1 MADDLLSIF
10 RVEAAEYLSTLNTT
24 LLKIE
29 TLSEGDAAY
38 GKALIEMN
46 RIAHSMKGAARA
58 VGFSP
63 IETLSHYMEDV
74 FDAAMHERLDLT
86 PDICDALYDSLDLI
100 QAVMAGDDD
109 EDSDDGGVDEDAL
122 ATVLAQFEQI
132 IAASALDATTDSQQ
146 VTVVSAVDYDDY
158 DEGVPDDT
166 RESMG
171 VPEFQTHE
179 LDRLNGDDDLDDL
192 DETLKLSDVGKRPQR
207 SAEYSKRSTQA
218 VPVVQVTSTYPSV
231 AGIESQTLNL
241 RPLEESV
248 RVTVSKLDRLMAEAT
263 ELIVAKMHGDERL
276 RVVHEL
282 RRAHARWQREWRT
295 VRGEYIR
302 LARRMQDQHYQAL
315 GGREESSSELNTL
328 FKFLENNQRYLID
341 MNRRLAQL
349 AQIMMQDNL
358 HLSTLAEQ
366 LQEDISGMRLIP
378 FDTLVPG
385 YQRLVRDLSRDM
397 GKLVQLDVQ
406 GAFVEIDKTVLD
418 ALKDPIMH
426 LLRNAVD
433 HGIGTPEERE
443 AKGHSPMGRILI
455 SVEQR
460 GSEIVIAVGD
470 DGRGISTN
478 KVRRALIKNRLLTEA
493 EASVLNDDEVR
504 FYIFHPGFSTNDAVT
519 QISGRGIG
527 MDIVRDRVESLRGRV
542 SLQSE
547 KGVGTA
553 ITINVPVSLTRIRC
567 ITFQVGETP
576 FALPSVVVMRMET
589 IPHGRI
595 FTAEGQE
602 MIVVNDQPTPLVSL
616 GAILGVSTFGRTDEG
631 GGFAHIMLIQAANR
645 VVALE
650 VDRLLS
656 EQELVLKPL
665 GAEIAGAQFVSGAAL
680 MGDSSVIIVL
690 DANDLVRAASGV
702 GAISRRRLVATL
714 TMPKVAPRRTRVLV
728 VDDSITTRTLEKNIL
743 ETAGF
748 EVHVAVDGVEAWMML
763 TEGVYDVVVSD
774 VEMPNMTGLE
784 LTRRIKTNPETR
796 DTPVILLTSLGKQ
809 EQREA
814 GLRVGANA
822 YLVKSA
828 FDQSELLE
836 TIRNVL

>member
-10 RVEAAEYLSTLNTT
+10 RVEATEYLSTLNTA

-29 TLSEGDAAY
+29 TLSEGDAGY
-38 GKALIEMN
+38 SKALIEMN

-58 VGFSP
+58 VGISV

-86 PDICDALYDSLDLI
+86 PDICDTLYDSLDLI
-100 QAVMAGDDD
+100 QAVMGGDADGD
-109 EDSDDGGVDEDAL
+109 GEEDAIDEDAL
-122 ATVLAQFEQI
+122 AAVLAHFEEI
-132 IAASALDATTDSQQ
+132 IAESALDATTDSQQ
-146 VTVVSAVDYDDY
+146 VTVVSAVDYDDG
-158 DEGVPDDT
+158 DSEDTMESAGV
-166 RESMG
+166 R
-171 VPEFQTHE
+171 EFQTHE
-179 LDRLNGDDDLDDL
+179 LDRLNGDELDDL

-207 SAEYSKRSTQA
+207 SSDYAKRSTQMLPA
-218 VPVVQVTSTYPSV
+218 VQVTGMNATV
-231 AGIESQTLNL
+231 AGVEVQTLNL
-241 RPLEESV
+241 RPMEESV
-248 RVTVSKLDRLMAEAT
+248 RVTVSKLDSLMAEAT
-263 ELIVAKMHGDERL
+263 ELIVARMHGDERL
-276 RVVHEL
+276 RVVNEL
-282 RRAHARWQREWRT
+282 RRAHGRWQREWRT

-302 LARRMQDQHYQAL
+302 LARRMQDQHYQTMV
-315 GGREESSSELNTL
+315 GREESSAELNTL
-328 FKFLENNQRYLID
+328 FKFLETNQRYLID

-358 HLSTLAEQ
+358 HLATLSEQ

-426 LLRNAVD
+426 LLRNSID
-433 HGIGTPEERE
+433 HGIGTPEQRE
-443 AKGHSPMGRILI
+443 AKGHPPTGRIFI

-460 GSEIVIAVGD
+460 GGEIVIAVGD

-478 KVRRALIKNRLLTEA
+478 KVRHALVKNRLLTEA
-493 EASVLNDDEVR
+493 EVSVLSDEELR
-504 FYIFHPGFSTNDAVT
+504 FYIFHPGFSTNDSVT
-519 QISGRGIG
+519 AISGRGIG
-527 MDIVRDRVESLRGRV
+527 MDIVRDRVESLRGRIN
-542 SLQSE
+542 LQSE
-547 KGVGTA
+547 KGVGTT

-589 IPHGRI
+589 VPQERI

-602 MIVVNDQPTPLVSL
+602 MIVINDQPTPLVSL
-616 GAILGVSTFGRTDEG
+616 GAILGVSTFGRSDSSS
-631 GGFAHIMLIQAANR
+631 FAHIMLIQAANR

-690 DANDLVRAASGV
+690 DANDLVRAASGT
-702 GAISRRRLVATL
+702 GAISRRRMSATL
-714 TMPKVAPRRTRVLV
+714 TVPKVAPRRTRVLV

-748 EVHVAVDGVEAWMML
+748 EVHVAVDGVEAWEML
-763 TEGVYDVVVSD
+763 TEATYDVVISD

-784 LTRRIKTNPETR
+784 LTRRIKMTPETR

-828 FDQSELLE
+828 FDQSELLD
-836 TIRNVL
+836 TIRSVL